1 MAAPAETCKKHQPKA
16 DPYQCGGT
24 TAGYLVYRD
33 AFRTFFSGGDYDPV
47 EVGFRLSNIGIQEC
61 TAAFADALQQCV
73 EEGRI
78 RGRHALPPGMGHAVA
93 PAGTPF
99 EEGLVDDFLEVVRI
113 AVYSVFGTCNNAVMP
128 LWHAQHWTAFLWN
141 AAMRLMREAGCPQR
155 AARPGTSAS
164 PMVKEWYLR
173 TSIDLLIRLTRAVH
187 PYMVNPS
194 LTLDSPGVHGF
205 LSVFDSHQG
214 HALLKKRPVAWSVAV
229 MAEEAANEVL
239 LAMQGPDARQSDP
252 FHFDGVYGFLIGMR
266 PWRGLLQTVA
276 TGRTDTGIG
285 LVGLSARAAQT
296 CRHHCDTLH
305 RKLNPSGYVFH
316 PEVLAPRAARKRVRG
331 EGEGGGE
338 VEVEADPDADWLS
351 PPTTPQRQSS
361 DECPGAPRKAARTS
375 SDDGGGT
382 PPRVSM
388 VNVSE
393 WLREV
398 STKTPAVETVTNTRE
413 TRALVQQLSSEA
425 EFAARRELQF

>member
-1 MAAPAETCKKHQPKA
+1 MEAAGRGARPRARPRRLTARGRGGKGARARARVCVCVRSVRWTCVGHQRDTPRRPSRDAGTRARAHTHAHDGAAETCKHQPKA

-173 TSIDLLIRLTRAVH
+173 TSIDLLIRLTRAV
-187 PYMVNPS
+187 P
-194 LTLDSPGVHGF
+194 
-205 LSVFDSHQG
+205 
-214 HALLKKRPVAWSVAV
+214 
-229 MAEEAANEVL
+229 
-239 LAMQGPDARQSDP
+239 
-252 FHFDGVYGFLIGMR
+252 
-266 PWRGLLQTVA
+266 
-276 TGRTDTGIG
+276 RT
-285 LVGLSARAAQT
+285 
-296 CRHHCDTLH
+296 
-305 RKLNPSGYVFH
+305 
-316 PEVLAPRAARKRVRG
+316 
-331 EGEGGGE
+331 
-338 VEVEADPDADWLS
+338 W
-351 PPTTPQRQSS
+351 
-361 DECPGAPRKAARTS
+361 
-375 SDDGGGT
+375 
-382 PPRVSM
+382 
-388 VNVSE
+388 
-393 WLREV
+393 
-398 STKTPAVETVTNTRE
+398 
-413 TRALVQQLSSEA
+413 
-425 EFAARRELQF
+425 